1 MTAPTTTATTA
12 TPTSSPSPTVT
23 PTSPPPAGSPS
34 LAAPEG
40 GLGYYGQFA
49 NPLPTTKDYFP
60 IAVWGAYAQTKA
72 NMDLDAAAG
81 INTYVWAADSTFI
94 PDIRAD
100 GRFHV
105 IQDVGTRAN
114 VGSETGGW
122 LLGDEEDMTAP
133 DNACPGNQNSRKVG
147 DGRMTMA
154 NYGKGLALP
163 PGDRADLDHDIH
175 NWWAN
180 TAEANCYANAVD
192 VPSVD
197 MYWFTDPFD
206 GVNHRYGYLY
216 GENVKNLRRAALSD
230 GKAQPLWNFIETSW
244 PFTESAAQGGRAILP
259 AELRSAAWHSIIA
272 GARGIMWFQHSFGGP
287 HAGDHHTIR
296 SNSEG
301 TRPMVT
307 SVDAQIKSLA
317 PVLNSSTV
325 TGSYT
330 KTGDVEAMVKWD
342 GSNFYVFAGARLG
355 ATTMAFSMPCIGN
368 ATATRLGESGTVTV
382 TNGSFTDSFADKNA
396 VHIYRLDGGTRCGL

>member
-1 MTAPTTTATTA
+1 M
-12 TPTSSPSPTVT
+12 
-23 PTSPPPAGSPS
+23 
-34 LAAPEG
+34 
-40 GLGYYGQFA
+40 GYYGQFA

-60 IAVWGAYAQTKA
+60 IAVWGAYNQTKA

-81 INTYVWAADSTFI
+81 INTYVWAPDSTFV

-105 IQDVGTRAN
+105 IQDVGTRGN

-133 DNACPGNQNSRKVG
+133 DNACPANQNSLKLN

-154 NYGKGLALP
+154 NFGKGLALP
-163 PGDRADLDHDIH
+163 PGDGADLDADIH

-180 TAEANCYANAVD
+180 TAEANCYANGVD
-192 VPSVD
+192 IPSVD
-197 MYWFTDPFD
+197 MYWFTDPYD
-206 GVNHRYGYLY
+206 GPNHRYGYLY

-230 GKAQPLWNFIETSW
+230 GKAQPLWNFIETGY

-287 HAGDHHTIR
+287 NAVDHHTIR

-317 PVLNSSTV
+317 PVLNSTTV
-325 TGSYT
+325 TTSYN
-330 KTGDVEAMVKWD
+330 KTGDVETMVKWD
-342 GSNFYVFAGARLG
+342 GTNFYLFAGARRG

-368 ATATRLGESGTVTV
+368 ATATRLGESGTATV
-382 TNGSFTDSFADKNA
+382 TNGSFTDTFADKNA
-396 VHIYRLDGGTRCGL
+396 IHIYRIDGGTRCGL

>member
-23 PTSPPPAGSPS
+23 PTSAPPAGSPS
-34 LAAPEG
+34 LAPPEG

-49 NPLPTTKDYFP
+49 NPLPTTNDYFP
-60 IAVWGAYAQTKA
+60 IAVWGAYDQTKA

-81 INTYVWAADSTFI
+81 INTYVWAADSTFM

-105 IQDVGTRAN
+105 IQDVGNRAN

-163 PGDRADLDHDIH
+163 PGDRADLAHDIH

-330 KTGDVEAMVKWD
+330 KTGDVEALVKWD

-396 VHIYRLDGGTRCGL
+396 VHIYRLDGGSRCGL

>member
-1 MTAPTTTATTA
+1 
-12 TPTSSPSPTVT
+12 
-23 PTSPPPAGSPS
+23 
-34 LAAPEG
+34 LAAVEG

-81 INTYVWAADSTFI
+81 INTYVWAGDSSYL

-100 GRFHV
+100 GRFRV
-105 IQDVGTRAN
+105 IQDVGTRGN

-133 DNACPGNQNSRKVG
+133 DNACPANQNSLKLN

-154 NYGKGLALP
+154 NFGKGLALP
-163 PGDRADLDHDIH
+163 PGDGPPLDADSE

-180 TAEANCYANAVD
+180 TAEANCYANGVD
-192 VPSVD
+192 IPSVD
-197 MYWFTDPFD
+197 MYWFTDPYNGPD
-206 GVNHRYGYLY
+206 HRYGYLY
-216 GENVKNLRRAALSD
+216 GENDKNLRRAALSD
-230 GKAQPLWNFIETSW
+230 GKAQPLWNFIETGW
-244 PFTESAAQGGRAILP
+244 PFADGEGETAPIRP

-287 HAGDHHTIR
+287 NAGDHHTIR

-330 KTGDVEAMVKWD
+330 KTGDVETMVKWD
-342 GSNFYVFAGARLG
+342 GTNYYVFAGARRG
-355 ATTMAFSMPCIGN
+355 ATTMTFSMPCIGN
-368 ATATRLGESGTVTV
+368 ATATRLGESGTATI

-396 VHIYRLDGGTRCGL
+396 IHIYRIDGGTRCGL

>member
-1 MTAPTTTATTA
+1 M
-12 TPTSSPSPTVT
+12 
-23 PTSPPPAGSPS
+23 
-34 LAAPEG
+34 
-40 GLGYYGQFA
+40 
-49 NPLPTTKDYFP
+49 
-60 IAVWGAYAQTKA
+60 WGAYDQTKA

-81 INTYVWAADSTFI
+81 INTYVWAADSSFM

-105 IQDVGTRAN
+105 IQDVGTGAN

-163 PGDRADLDHDIH
+163 PGDRADLGHDIH

-180 TAEANCYANAVD
+180 TAEADCYANAVD
-192 VPSVD
+192 VASVD

-259 AELRSAAWHSIIA
+259 RMRSAAWHSIIA

-330 KTGDVEAMVKWD
+330 KTGDVEALVKWD

-355 ATTMAFSMPCIGN
+355 ATDDGLLDAMHRQRDGHPARRERQQSPSRTGPSPTPSPTRTPSTSTGSTEAPAAGCDRHCAVDTSVNVVVRGGAWRLKAGYPILSIGRDVPRSPP
-368 ATATRLGESGTVTV
+368 A
-382 TNGSFTDSFADKNA
+382 ADTGCGP
-396 VHIYRLDGGTRCGL
+396 GGPARAGGLRRVS

>member
-1 MTAPTTTATTA
+1 
-12 TPTSSPSPTVT
+12 
-23 PTSPPPAGSPS
+23 
-34 LAAPEG
+34 
-40 GLGYYGQFA
+40 
-49 NPLPTTKDYFP
+49 
-60 IAVWGAYAQTKA
+60 
-72 NMDLDAAAG
+72 
-81 INTYVWAADSTFI
+81 
-94 PDIRAD
+94 
-100 GRFHV
+100 
-105 IQDVGTRAN
+105 
-114 VGSETGGW
+114 
-122 LLGDEEDMTAP
+122 MTAP
-133 DNACPGNQNSRKVG
+133 DNACPGNQNSRKIG

-163 PGDRADLDHDIH
+163 PGDRADLGHDIH

-192 VPSVD
+192 IASVD

-206 GVNHRYGYLY
+206 GANHRYGYLY

-230 GKAQPLWNFIETSW
+230 GKAQPLWNFIETGY
-244 PFTESAAQGGRAILP
+244 PFTESPAEGGRAILP

-287 HAGDHHTIR
+287 HAGDHHTTR
-296 SNSEG
+296 TNSEG

-330 KTGDVEAMVKWD
+330 KTGDVETMVKWD
-342 GSNFYVFAGARLG
+342 GTNFYVFAGARLG
-355 ATTMAFSMPCIGN
+355 ATTMTFSMPCIGN
-368 ATATRLGESGTVTV
+368 ATATRLGESGTATL
-382 TNGSFTDSFADKNA
+382 TNGAFTDSFADKNA
-396 VHIYRLDGGTRCGL
+396 IHIYRIDGGTRCGL